1 MAALSESRQGKRR
14 RVLHRFVP
22 GLGRANVARE
32 VLAGVTLIAL
42 SVPLNI
48 GYAQIAGLPPTAGL
62 YALVLPSVVFALTA
76 SSRQLVVAPDAAAA
90 ALVSSSLVG
99 LAVAGSTD
107 YATMAAAQAILSGV
121 VLIVAGRLK
130 LGFLADFLSHPI
142 LVGFVGGLALEV
154 MVSQVAKMLG
164 IAVDSGAD
172 FWTKTAELLAGL
184 PSAHPASV
192 LLSVAALIVLLS
204 GRWWAPGVPWALL
217 VMVAA
222 TAASV
227 LLRFQDAGVAVLG
240 EVPSGPPRLAFP
252 SLAPGQWIALVPSA
266 LALSAVVLAEGLLV
280 GRSYAEKHGYPHQP
294 DRDLAAA
301 GLANLA
307 AGVSGSFNVGSSTSR
322 TAAMDAAG
330 SRTQLP
336 SVVLAAGSL
345 LLLLFGTRLLEAV
358 PAPVIGAIVAAAV
371 FRLLGISELVSL
383 WGQSRTEYGVAAAC
397 MLGVLVL
404 GPIRGLLVAFV
415 LALVNLARQASA
427 PPLEV
432 LADPDSA
439 EESVL
444 AVSADGRETVPGVV
458 VFRVVAPIFFANA
471 NTVEKRILHV
481 VGSALHPVRWVV
493 LDLEGVSGIDVTA
506 AARLR
511 SALAGLAGS
520 GIGVATARVRPELR
534 AQLAHAD
541 LLTGAVEYP
550 TNRAALAALRGSAGS
565 APPRADG

>member
-1 MAALSESRQGKRR
+1 MDALSESRQGRQR
-14 RVLHRFVP
+14 SVLNRLVP
-22 GLGRANVARE
+22 GLGRENVGRE
-32 VLAGVTLIAL
+32 LLAGITLIAL

-76 SSRQLVVAPDAAAA
+76 SSRQLVIAPDAAAA

-99 LAVAGSTD
+99 LAVAGSAD
-107 YATMAAAQAILSGV
+107 YATMAAAQAVLCGV
-121 VLIVAGRLK
+121 VLLVAGRLK

-142 LVGFVGGLALEV
+142 LLGFVGGLALEV

-164 IAVDSGAD
+164 ISIDSGAE
-172 FWTKTAELLAGL
+172 FWEKTAELLAGL
-184 PSAHPASV
+184 PSAHPASI
-192 LLSVAALIVLLS
+192 LLSVVALIVLIA
-204 GRWWAPGVPWALL
+204 GRRWAPGAPWALL

-222 TAASV
+222 TTAGV
-227 LLRFQDAGVAVLG
+227 LLGFEDAGIAVLG
-240 EVPSGPPRLAFP
+240 EVPSGPPQIAFP
-252 SLAPGQWIALVPSA
+252 LLAPSQWIALVPSA

-280 GRSYAEKHGYPHQP
+280 ARSYAEKHGDPHQP
-294 DRDLAAA
+294 DRDLVAA

-345 LLLLFGTRLLEAV
+345 LLLLFGTKLLEAV
-358 PAPVIGAIVAAAV
+358 PSPVIGAIVAVAV
-371 FRLLGISELVSL
+371 FRLLGISDLVSL
-383 WGQSRTEYGVAAAC
+383 WSESRVEFGVAATC
-397 MLGVLVL
+397 VLGVLVL

-432 LADPDSA
+432 LADPDSSD
-439 EESVL
+439 ESVL
-444 AVSADGRETVPGVV
+444 AASADGRETVPGVV

-471 NTVEKRILHV
+471 NTVERRILDV
-481 VGSALHPVRWVV
+481 VGSAPHPVRWVV

-511 SALAGLAGS
+511 SALAALSAS

-534 AQLAHAD
+534 AQLTHAD
-541 LLTGAVEYP
+541 LLTSAVEYP
-550 TNRAALAALRGSAGS
+550 TNRAALASLRDAAGS
-565 APPRADG
+565 APPTAGG

>member
-1 MAALSESRQGKRR
+1 MAALPESRQGRQR
-14 RVLHRFVP
+14 SVLSRLLP

-32 VLAGVTLIAL
+32 ILAGITLIAL

-76 SSRQLVVAPDAAAA
+76 SSRQLVIAPDAAAA

-99 LAVAGSTD
+99 LAAAGSTD
-107 YATMAAAQAILSGV
+107 YATMAAAQAILCGV
-121 VLIVAGRLK
+121 VLLVAGRLK

-142 LVGFVGGLALEV
+142 LLGFVGGLALEV

-164 IAVDSGAD
+164 VAVDSGAE
-172 FWTKTAELLAGL
+172 FWDKAVELLAGL
-184 PSAHPASV
+184 PSAHPASI
-192 LLSVAALIVLLS
+192 LLSVAALGVLIG
-204 GRWWAPGVPWALL
+204 GRRWAPGVPWALL

-227 LLRFQDAGVAVLG
+227 LLRFQDAGIAVLG
-240 EVPSGPPRLAFP
+240 EVASGPPQIAFP
-252 SLAPGQWIALVPSA
+252 LLAPSQWIALVPSA

-280 GRSYAEKHGYPHQP
+280 ARSYAEKHGDAHQP
-294 DRDLAAA
+294 DRDLVAA
-301 GLANLA
+301 GLANVA

-345 LLLLFGTRLLEAV
+345 LLLLFGTKLLEAV
-358 PAPVIGAIVAAAV
+358 PSPVIGAIVAVAV
-371 FRLLGISELVSL
+371 FRLLGISELVRL
-383 WGQSRTEYGVAAAC
+383 WRESRAESGVAAVC
-397 MLGVLVL
+397 VLGVLVL

-415 LALVNLARQASA
+415 LALVNLARQAAA

-432 LADPDSA
+432 LADPDSSD
-439 EESVL
+439 ESVL
-444 AVSADGRETVPGVV
+444 AASADGRETVPGVV

-471 NTVEKRILHV
+471 NTVEKRILDV
-481 VGSALHPVRWVV
+481 VGSAPHPVRWVV

-511 SALAGLAGS
+511 SVLTALADS
-520 GIGVATARVRPELR
+520 GIGIATARVRPDLR
-534 AQLAHAD
+534 ARLTHAD
-541 LLTGAVEYP
+541 LLTDAVAYP
-550 TNRAALAALRGSAGS
+550 TNRAALAALRDPTAS
-565 APPRADG
+565 APPTADG